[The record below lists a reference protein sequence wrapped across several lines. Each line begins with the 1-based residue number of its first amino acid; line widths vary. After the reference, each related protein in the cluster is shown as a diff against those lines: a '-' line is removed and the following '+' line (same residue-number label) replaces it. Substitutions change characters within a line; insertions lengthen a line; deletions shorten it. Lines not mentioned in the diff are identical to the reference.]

1 MEYSVYEKNK
11 SILKKRFKYL
21 NNVIENFCI
30 NTTDVRL
37 VSDIAKDGSMIF
49 KFIKN
54 DKVYYLNSKYRP
66 IEDAKKWA
74 DYLAPKKEGLNIVLG
89 IGNIYLI
96 KEILTRID
104 EEGRLIII
112 EPFINVLIS
121 LMETLDISDILNDKR
136 VILILYNDLD
146 ELEEILYN
154 YINWSEIG
162 KIKFF
167 TLPNYE
173 KILGENYKSIIQVI
187 NKAIKRKQLDINTLK
202 QFDKIWFKN
211 LLGNLYYVFK
221 SGEVSDFVHAFRD
234 VPAIIVSAGPSLNK
248 NVHLL
253 KDVKGKA
260 IIITGGRTLRLLLEN
275 EITPDF
281 IVTIDGSYRNYEFFE
296 GIEYSHIP
304 LIYTPNT
311 NANILQSHK
320 GRYKILVN
328 NVPFLD
334 RIFKKYGIEIGFLPG
349 GGSVACFAFEI
360 ATKIFNCSPIIFVG
374 QDLAFTNGFRHAVG
388 ANDDMNEVLL
398 KDNPN
403 LLFVDGVNG
412 DKVLTDFVLYD
423 FLKWFEKNI
432 LYDNSG
438 RVYINATEGGA
449 HIRGTIPMK
458 LADVIN
464 EYLAKRGAVEIE
476 EKRNKF
482 FGDFKTLD
490 EKFED
495 FKYSFISELKTI
507 KYEFEEILQKVNRA
521 IELNEKIL
529 ENYDEKILNELDFI
543 DKYLLEK
550 FQENK
555 IIDDI
560 LMTVS
565 YKVLNYDIDC
575 ESEEEMKT
583 KVVEK
588 GNILYKGLKEAIEFA
603 LPLLSD
609 SISKLIE

>member
-1 MEYSVYEKNK
+1 MNTA
-11 SILKKRFKYL
+11 
-21 NNVIENFCI
+21 NVK
-30 NTTDVRL
+30 L
-37 VSDIAKDGSMIF
+37 VNDIAKDGSIIL
-49 KFIKN
+49 KLIAHN
-54 DKVYYLNSKYRP
+54 KVYYLSSKYNP

-74 DYLAPKKEGLNIVLG
+74 DCLAPKKEGLNVIIG
-89 IGNIYLI
+89 IGNVYLI
-96 KEILTRID
+96 KEILTRIG

-121 LMETLDISDILNDKR
+121 LMETLDISDILNDRR

-167 TLPNYE
+167 ALPNYE
-173 KILGENYKSIIQVI
+173 KILGENYRSIIQVI

-211 LLGNLYYVFK
+211 LLENLYYVFR
-221 SGEVSDFVHAFRD
+221 SGEISNFVHAFKD
-234 VPAIIVSAGPSLNK
+234 VPVIIVSAGPSLNK
-248 NVHLL
+248 NIHLL

-275 EITPDF
+275 EIVPDF

-304 LIYTPNT
+304 LIYTPNA
-311 NANILQSHK
+311 NANILQNYRGK
-320 GRYKILVN
+320 YKILVN

-334 RIFKKYGIEIGFLPG
+334 RIFKKYGVETGFLPG

-388 ANDDMNEVLL
+388 ANDAMNEVSL

-449 HIRGTIPMK
+449 HIKGTIPMK

-464 EYLAKRGAVEIE
+464 EYLSERDAVEIE
-476 EKRNKF
+476 VRKSKF
-482 FGDFKTLD
+482 FKDFKTLD

-521 IELNEKIL
+521 IELNKKIL
-529 ENYDEKILNELDFI
+529 EDYNEKFLDELDLI

-575 ESEEEMKT
+575 ETEEEIKT

-609 SISKLIE
+609 SINKLNKSRDN